1 MAHTLAPLPY
11 AYDAL
16 EPFYDKQ
23 TLEIHHGKHHQTYVN
38 NLNALL
44 EGHPD
49 LQAKSLDALLA
60 DLSAIPE
67 GIRQKA
73 INQGGGVWNHNLFW
87 NTMGP
92 NKGGVPTGKVA
103 AAIDASFGSFD
114 AFKAKFKEN
123 ALAMFGSGWTFLIAG
138 ADGSLS
144 IKNYGNQT
152 CPLSDGLKP
161 ILVIDVWE
169 HAYYLKFQNRRPDWV
184 DSWWGVVN
192 WDAVAAQLG

>member
-23 TLEIHHGKHHQTYVN
+23 TLEIHHGKHHQTYIN
-38 NLNALL
+38 NLNAAL
-44 EGHPD
+44 EGHAD

-60 DLSAIPE
+60 DLSAVPE
-67 GIRQKA
+67 SIRQKV
-73 INQGGGVWNHNLFW
+73 INHGGGVWNHNLFW
-87 NTMGP
+87 KTMGP
-92 NKGGVPTGKVA
+92 GKGGAPAGKVA
-103 AAIDASFGSFD
+103 TAIDASFGSFE
-114 AFKAKFKEN
+114 AFKAKFKES

-138 ADGSLS
+138 ADGKLS
-144 IKNYGNQT
+144 IKNYANQV
-152 CPLSDGLKP
+152 CPISDGLKP

-184 DSWWGVVN
+184 DSWWGVVD
-192 WDAVAAQLG
+192 WDAVNALLG